1 MCAAGEQLEH
11 SLRVA
16 HGLRLA
22 EHGVIGDDDCVD
34 AENRPAAAVDRPRLA
49 RSVFDR
55 VVALLREAWCDDG
68 SGFFSLR
75 VMPFRK
81 RIGGL
86 DAFIHP
92 AQAFEDYGSPRL
104 VDRVFGGF
112 KSGTEGE

>member
-1 MCAAGEQLEH
+1 MSSDERIFWFRTVGWNAF
-11 SLRVA
+11 SLMLKRI
-16 HGLRLA
+16 LS
-22 EHGVIGDDDCVD
+22 
-34 AENRPAAAVDRPRLA
+34 
-49 RSVFDR
+49 RSD
-55 VVALLREAWCDDG
+55 AWCDDG